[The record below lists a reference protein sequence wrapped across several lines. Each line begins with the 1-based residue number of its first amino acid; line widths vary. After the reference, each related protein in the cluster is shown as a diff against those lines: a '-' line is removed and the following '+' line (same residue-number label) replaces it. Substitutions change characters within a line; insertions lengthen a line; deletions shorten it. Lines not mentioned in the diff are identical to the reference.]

1 MNSFWRVC
9 VYFALSLFM
18 RNRICNI
25 AVYLLL
31 SCMLFE
37 HAVPFFMIQT
47 QIIEL
52 CQSKGENDSK
62 DAKVSIDDNL
72 VFNDGAHLLDILS
85 VEYLSPTGSL
95 IADSEEIPDSAHR
108 PIFSPPPDEV

>member
-1 MNSFWRVC
+1 
-9 VYFALSLFM
+9 M
-18 RNRICNI
+18 RNRVCNV

-31 SCMLFE
+31 SCLLFE
-37 HAVPFFMIQT
+37 HALPFFMIQT

-62 DAKVSIDDNL
+62 EAKVSSDDNL
-72 VFNDGAHLLDILS
+72 GFNEGAHLLDILAA
-85 VEYLSPTGSL
+85 EFLTPTGSL

-108 PIFSPPPDEV
+108 PIFSPPPNEV

>member
-1 MNSFWRVC
+1 MRARV
-9 VYFALSLFM
+9 L
-18 RNRICNI
+18 NI

-31 SCMLFE
+31 SWLLFE

-62 DAKVSIDDNL
+62 DAKVNSDDNL
-72 VFNDGAHLLDILS
+72 GFNDGAHLLDILS
-85 VEYLSPTGSL
+85 TDLLTPAGSL

-108 PIFSPPPDEV
+108 PIFSPPPNEV